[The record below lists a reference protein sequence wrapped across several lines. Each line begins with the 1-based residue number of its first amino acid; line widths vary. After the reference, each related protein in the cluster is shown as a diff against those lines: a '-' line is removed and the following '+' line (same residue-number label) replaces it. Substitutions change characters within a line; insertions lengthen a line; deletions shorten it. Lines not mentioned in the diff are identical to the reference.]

1 MEYFI
6 QDTPQKT
13 NMEAENDPLEKEQ
26 HLLVQTMNFW
36 VLC

>member
-26 HLLVQTMNFW
+26 HLQIMNFW
-36 VLC
+36 VSC